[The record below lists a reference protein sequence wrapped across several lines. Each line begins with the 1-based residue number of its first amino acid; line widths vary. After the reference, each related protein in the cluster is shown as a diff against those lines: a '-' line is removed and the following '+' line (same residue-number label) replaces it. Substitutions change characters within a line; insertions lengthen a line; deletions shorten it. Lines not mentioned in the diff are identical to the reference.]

1 MLINDRECVVALD
14 RIAFPDF
21 VRLRDRSLLAAAD
34 ECGCEHVEFDES
46 EARIEEVRVELH
58 GALKFRARLFCEADF
73 PEDARP
79 TSLFPKRHASAIVSL
94 GVIGRPGE

>member
-34 ECGCEHVEFDES
+34 ECGREHVEFDES
-46 EARIEEVRVELH
+46 EACIEKVRIELHRTFEL
-58 GALKFRARLFCEADF
+58 LTRFFCDGEP
-73 PEDARP
+73 PEDTGP
-79 TSLFPKRHASAIVSL
+79 TRRFAKCHASAIVSL
-94 GVIGRPGE
+94 GVIGCRS